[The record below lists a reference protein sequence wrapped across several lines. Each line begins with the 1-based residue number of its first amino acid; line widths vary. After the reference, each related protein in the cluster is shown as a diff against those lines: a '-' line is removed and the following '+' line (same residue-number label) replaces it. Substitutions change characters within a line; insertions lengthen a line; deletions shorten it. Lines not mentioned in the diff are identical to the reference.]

1 MLSRCAN
8 SQCNKP
14 FLRLGQ
20 GRLFVVEAQPAPE
33 PSQLHSTRS
42 PYLRKDPRRIE
53 RYWLCGDCAETW
65 TLIQDTEQGVTLAPI
80 RRKAVGAEMTALSA
94 RQSA

>member
-8 SQCNKP
+8 SQCSKP

-20 GRLFVVEAQPAPE
+20 GRLFVVEAPQVPE
-33 PSQLHSTRS
+33 LRDLKSTRS

-53 RYWLCGDCAETW
+53 RYWLCDDCAETW
-65 TLIQDTEQGVTLAPI
+65 TLIQDRQQGIALVPLRREAAGTEVT
-80 RRKAVGAEMTALSA
+80 TLSA